1 VSALHEGFALLR
13 DGAPALPAVERAIRV
28 LEGAGL
34 FNAGMGAK
42 RQLDGVR
49 RMDASLMEG
58 KTLRAGAVAAI
69 EGVRHPITAARMV
82 MEHTDHVLLV
92 GPHATRFARFFGLER
107 QPMAATR
114 MRAGAATPEARR
126 VRALYRAIH
135 AGPRRP
141 TGELGTVGAVALDG
155 RGSLAAGASTGGI
168 GTMLPGRVGDS
179 PLIGSGVYADDDA
192 GAVSMTGRGESII
205 RIGVAK
211 DIIEKLRGGGTPARA
226 GRMVLE
232 RLADVVGGDAGAL
245 IVDRTGWMAIR
256 HTSRHMAAGYW
267 RGTGHPVVLDRFR

>member
-1 VSALHEGFALLR
+1 
-13 DGAPALPAVERAIRV
+13 
-28 LEGAGL
+28 
-34 FNAGMGAK
+34 
-42 RQLDGVR
+42 
-49 RMDASLMEG
+49 
-58 KTLRAGAVAAI
+58 
-69 EGVRHPITAARMV
+69 
-82 MEHTDHVLLV
+82 
-92 GPHATRFARFFGLER
+92 
-107 QPMAATR
+107 
-114 MRAGAATPEARR
+114 
-126 VRALYRAIH
+126 
-135 AGPRRP
+135 
-141 TGELGTVGAVALDG
+141 
-155 RGSLAAGASTGGI
+155 LAAGASTGGI

-245 IVDRTGWMAIR
+245 IVDRTGRMAIR